1 MQLNFNFNGK
11 TLLRNWWGIV
21 KENFQTIQTAFADH
35 LNKFT
40 EHKTSVELDHP
51 DKSVKQKHIA
61 DYSIGTQQ
69 IEQYTVTGPKIYPAA
84 VQTSHI
90 KDKNVTMPKLSQ
102 DLQDLVAEL
111 QNYSQTINLTFRDF
125 DKDDNVEFY
134 CGRNSRRFGKDGWVY
149 WQSGTDEIVRSG
161 PYNTESLQVI
171 YYFAGLGTV
180 RQKADAQK
188 PIERLM
194 IKKDF
199 GMTRGIVESDGLNSI
214 KLYRVTENMSPID
227 REWGEIIPASEC
239 QVIKENHCDYLEVV
253 FLEPITLQELSVAI
267 DIGVEVFVNDVDNNG
282 NDIPI
287 EAYPGIAFKAEVKN
301 DNHLDTELSETSA
314 NGVENR

>member
-1 MQLNFNFNGK
+1 
-11 TLLRNWWGIV
+11 
-21 KENFQTIQTAFADH
+21 
-35 LNKFT
+35 
-40 EHKTSVELDHP
+40 
-51 DKSVKQKHIA
+51 
-61 DYSIGTQQ
+61 
-69 IEQYTVTGPKIYPAA
+69 
-84 VQTSHI
+84 
-90 KDKNVTMPKLSQ
+90 
-102 DLQDLVAEL
+102 
-111 QNYSQTINLTFRDF
+111 
-125 DKDDNVEFY
+125 
-134 CGRNSRRFGKDGWVY
+134 
-149 WQSGTDEIVRSG
+149 
-161 PYNTESLQVI
+161 
-171 YYFAGLGTV
+171 
-180 RQKADAQK
+180 
-188 PIERLM
+188 
-194 IKKDF
+194 
-199 GMTRGIVESDGLNSI
+199 MTRGIVESDGLNSI